1 MMISGVHH
9 ACVIVS
15 DMARSVAFYRD
26 ALGMKETVNIT
37 YDADPAMMDLPG
49 TKPKQHLVM
58 LSAGNANVEL
68 IQYLE
73 PKGRSDERRT
83 CDNGT
88 LHLCFAVKDINKV
101 YGELKKKG
109 VRFHR
114 DPDIIGEAGE
124 GLAKHWYV
132 YFRGPDNEIL
142 ELIQPPA

>member
-9 ACVIVS
+9 ACVHVS

-26 ALGMKETVNIT
+26 ALGMKETVNIK
-37 YDADPAMMDLPG
+37 YDADPIMMDLPG
-49 TKPKQHLVM
+49 TKPRQHLVL

-73 PKGRSDERRT
+73 PKGTPGERKT
-83 CDNGT
+83 TDNGT
-88 LHLCFAVKDINKV
+88 IHLCFAVTDIKKV
-101 YGELKKKG
+101 YEELKKRG
-109 VRFHR
+109 IRFHR

-124 GLAKHWYV
+124 GLANHRYV